1 MRVRSGGSGG
11 GGGGLGAVSGGGGGE
26 GALGGGDGFGVGQ
39 PPGGAGGGG
48 SVQLTGGV
56 VVLSQ
61 HHCGRG
67 IVGVSV
73 GGGDDDVYVWMDGCT
88 HDVAVGH
95 VRGVGVVRP
104 RRGGRIHP
112 DASGPVRRVGRHRGG
127 HVTRLRCRIEM
138 DTPCLLGITRVR
150 ASCGRS
156 SALTSHRAACRSR
169 ASCAMAETALREM
182 IANKSSQF
190 R

>member
-73 GGGDDDVYVWMDGCT
+73 GGGMMMMCTYDGWMHSRCSRRPCPWRWCRSPPSGGANT
-88 HDVAVGH
+88 SRRLRSRSSRSSRTPAVTSPASSAVSRWIPRASYPRWGDH
-95 VRGVGVVRP
+95 AGSRVMWSFVGSYQPP
-104 RRGGRIHP
+104 RRV
-112 DASGPVRRVGRHRGG
+112 SF
-127 HVTRLRCRIEM
+127 
-138 DTPCLLGITRVR
+138 
-150 ASCGRS
+150 
-156 SALTSHRAACRSR
+156 TSVLC
-169 ASCAMAETALREM
+169 
-182 IANKSSQF
+182 NG
-190 R
+190 

>member
-11 GGGGLGAVSGGGGGE
+11 GGGGLGAVNGGGGGE

-39 PPGGAGGGG
+39 PPGGAGGGS

-73 GGGDDDVYVWMDGCT
+73 GRGMMMCTYGWMMHSRCS
-88 HDVAVGH
+88 
-95 VRGVGVVRP
+95 RRP
-104 RRGGRIHP
+104 CPWRWCRSPPWGGRIHP
-112 DASGPVRRVGRHRGG
+112 DASSAVRRVGGHRG

-169 ASCAMAETALREM
+169 ASCAMAEKRL
-182 IANKSSQF
+182 SSG
-190 R
+190 

>member
-11 GGGGLGAVSGGGGGE
+11 VGGGDGAVSGGGGGE

-73 GGGDDDVYVWMDGCT
+73 GGGMMMMCTYDGWMHSRCSRRPCPWRWCRSPPSGGANTSRRLRSRSSRWTTSRRSRHPPPVPYRDGYPVPLRD
-88 HDVAVGH
+88 HAGSRVMWSFVGSYQP
-95 VRGVGVVRP
+95 P
-104 RRGGRIHP
+104 RRV
-112 DASGPVRRVGRHRGG
+112 SF
-127 HVTRLRCRIEM
+127 
-138 DTPCLLGITRVR
+138 
-150 ASCGRS
+150 
-156 SALTSHRAACRSR
+156 TSVLC
-169 ASCAMAETALREM
+169 
-182 IANKSSQF
+182 NG
-190 R
+190 

>member
-73 GGGDDDVYVWMDGCT
+73 GGGMMMMCTYGWMMHSRCS
-88 HDVAVGH
+88 
-95 VRGVGVVRP
+95 RRP
-104 RRGGRIHP
+104 CPWRWCRSPPSGGADTSR
-112 DASGPVRRVGRHRGG
+112 
-127 HVTRLRCRIEM
+127 RLRCR
-138 DTPCLLGITRVR
+138 
-150 ASCGRS
+150 SSRS
-156 SALTSHRAACRSR
+156 SRRSSPPPVPYRDGYPVPLRDHAGSRVMWSFVGSYQPPRRVSFTSVLCNGRNGSP
-169 ASCAMAETALREM
+169 EM